1 MGSPAAAQIAATSPA
16 MAAVT
21 VPPVSEEPPPPPP
34 APLESADAEYDE
46 AGSDEL
52 EWPADLGP
60 AAPANYRAD
69 LFAEA
74 QPELETD
81 LPAPLQLPAGTTGPA
96 ASPPRTAAPVTLPAG
111 SGLLDSATAQ
121 RAIDRLVAL
130 HFLASPAD
138 AQNPEALGK
147 AIRDFQA
154 SIGISPS
161 GTMDRDTVGRLTL
174 P

>member
-1 MGSPAAAQIAATSPA
+1 
-16 MAAVT
+16 MAGVT
-21 VPPVSEEPPPPPP
+21 VPLALPEPPPLPPETAEPEP
-34 APLESADAEYDE
+34 A
-46 AGSDEL
+46 EL
-52 EWPADLGP
+52 
-60 AAPANYRAD
+60 AAPAKPPPEDYRAD
-69 LFAEA
+69 LYDEAKPKAEEEA
-74 QPELETD
+74 DVWSEPESEAD
-81 LPAPLQLPAGTTGPA
+81 IPAPLPQPNQASKPASEPSAPGPR
-96 ASPPRTAAPVTLPAG
+96 PVQPVTLPSG

-138 AQNPEALGK
+138 AQNPDTLVQ
-147 AIRDFQA
+147 AIKDFQA